1 MENTYGRLF
10 YTNFYSE
17 YSNNTLDTLLSY
29 SIDYVLRNDSF
40 MIKEYL
46 KDLKSKYKFNS
57 YMYIFESVGNYLA
70 NIYNNLYED
79 YLNGDKA
86 AERSLYGIRKKY
98 YCIMFFYEQCLDE
111 EIERKLHKENS
122 KIINHDFSKKNRF
135 GIKRKIYTNDLKKEA
150 R

>member
-1 MENTYGRLF
+1 
-10 YTNFYSE
+10 
-17 YSNNTLDTLLSY
+17 
-29 SIDYVLRNDSF
+29 

-57 YMYIFESVGNYLA
+57 YMYIFESVGNYLV

-86 AERSLYGIRKKY
+86 AEKSLYGIRKKY

-111 EIERKLHKENS
+111 EIERKLHKEDS
-122 KIINHDFSKKNRF
+122 KIINYDFSKKNRF